1 MNQAE
6 IKAQNDAARIVAVT
20 NPFDFDFTHAWG
32 GVPYTLPMGKTLLFP
47 YHLADHLATHLARHS
62 LIKKS
67 PMRDEKETD
76 GKGKDRPLWSEEA
89 IEEIKKSIMKEQYT
103 EERKPVLSES
113 EALAQKIADLNAAF
127 EGLNER
133 VNAQSAPAP
142 VAAATPAPAIA
153 AAVISA
159 TPSGDIISVN
169 KEGQTEVIVERASAF
184 KDKAEVIAE
193 LTKRGIPFDA
203 RKTKIELQKL
213 LEQPAN

>member
-6 IKAQNDAARIVAVT
+6 LKAQADAARIVSVT

-32 GVPYTLPMGKTLLFP
+32 GIPYTLPMGKTLLFP
-47 YHLADHLATHLARHS
+47 HHLADHLATHLARHS
-62 LIKKS
+62 LIKKA
-67 PMRDEKETD
+67 PMRDETETD

-89 IEEIKKSIMKEQYT
+89 IENIKKQIMKEQYT
-103 EERKPVLSES
+103 EERPAVQSES
-113 EALAQKIADLNAAF
+113 ELLAAKIAELNKAF

-142 VAAATPAPAIA
+142 VAPVVAAPVAVVETPVVAPVAEPVIA
-153 AAVISA
+153 NVHANDAPVLES
-159 TPSGDIISVN
+159 PQV
-169 KEGQTEVIVERASAF
+169 F

-193 LTKRGIPFDA
+193 LTKRGISFDA

-213 LEQPAN
+213 LETPAA